1 LKYFFLP
8 LVMPLLVLSGCAA
21 MTETQCQVADWQRV
35 GFADAANGLPENR
48 LADYHRDCA
57 KVGIEP
63 DARAYRQ
70 GWDAGIVRFC
80 TPANGWREGTQG
92 HFQVDAVCRSQ
103 AGYARFS
110 HYLQA
115 GLELHRTN
123 EKLRANYRE
132 IRHLQALLDAAT
144 NDDDKKRLRLEL
156 QTLDWEQ
163 SRLRSLVN
171 QQRLLGP

>member
-1 LKYFFLP
+1 VKYITGL
-8 LVMPLLVLSGCAA
+8 LLLLVLGGCAS
-21 MTETQCQVADWQRV
+21 MSETQCQVADWHRV
-35 GFADAANGLPENR
+35 GLADGANGLPEGR

-63 DARAYRQ
+63 DAQAYRR

-80 TPANGWREGTQG
+80 TPANGWREGSQG
-92 HFQVDAVCRSQ
+92 HFQADAVCRGQ
-103 AGYARFS
+103 TGYTPFS
-110 HYLQA
+110 YYLQA

-123 EKLRANYRE
+123 ERIRANNRE
-132 IRHLQALLDAAT
+132 TRRLQALLDAAT
-144 NDDDKKRLRLEL
+144 QDDDKKRLRLEL

-163 SRLRSLVN
+163 ARLRSLVN

>member
-1 LKYFFLP
+1 MKRLAFALSC
-8 LVMPLLVLSGCAA
+8 LMLSGCVS

-35 GFADAANGLPENR
+35 GFADGASGLPESR
-48 LADYHRDCA
+48 LADYRNDCA

-63 DARAYRQ
+63 DAQAYRQ

-80 TPANGWREGTQG
+80 TPANAWREGTLG
-92 HFQVDAVCRSQ
+92 HFQVGAVCRAQ
-103 AGYARFS
+103 ADAERFNY
-110 HYLQA
+110 YLQA

-123 EKLRANYRE
+123 EKIRANNRE